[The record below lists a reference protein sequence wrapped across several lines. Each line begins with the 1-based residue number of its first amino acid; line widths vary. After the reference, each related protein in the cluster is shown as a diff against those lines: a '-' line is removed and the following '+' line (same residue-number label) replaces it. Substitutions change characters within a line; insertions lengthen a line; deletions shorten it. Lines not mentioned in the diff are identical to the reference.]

1 MESIYQGIIMKNEN
15 QKNQKKNMRCAAGI
29 VVGILFAA
37 MLMGCGKQEEMTR
50 DAETQETETAGTET
64 AEMPKAADAETE
76 DAEAMGAETEDAE
89 AQEEEATG
97 AETEDAGAQE
107 AETTGEECPV
117 TMAEL
122 LSESGN
128 VPDTVQPPKLPE
140 TVLWFNASYACLT
153 YANGWNWRWVG
164 GQEPTE
170 DNARMAQYLLYSSW
184 NVTDRESG
192 IETVNNLLEGGHR
205 AKCRECM
212 DDLEEWGLMD
222 LKEARFAE
230 EMTKIINGER
240 TDINLGDVPGRY
252 VLAYYMHHEGIDP
265 EYIAAWD
272 LCRVNQLYADFYL
285 CGFMDYEEAMDASL
299 ENSRRL
305 QKMYDSWD
313 EMMEAYMLGYQFWQ
327 GDLEIAEDSPT
338 KERRSYYEML
348 KKSGDNP
355 YELDWDMKLKK
366 SW

>member
-37 MLMGCGKQEEMTR
+37 MLMGCGKQEEMTG

-64 AEMPKAADAETE
+64 TEMLEAAD
-76 DAEAMGAETEDAE
+76 AETEDAE

-107 AETTGEECPV
+107 AEITEEERPV

-164 GQEPTE
+164 GQEPTVG
-170 DNARMAQYLLYSSW
+170 M
-184 NVTDRESG
+184 
-192 IETVNNLLEGGHR
+192 
-205 AKCRECM
+205 
-212 DDLEEWGLMD
+212 
-222 LKEARFAE
+222 
-230 EMTKIINGER
+230 
-240 TDINLGDVPGRY
+240 
-252 VLAYYMHHEGIDP
+252 
-265 EYIAAWD
+265 
-272 LCRVNQLYADFYL
+272 
-285 CGFMDYEEAMDASL
+285 
-299 ENSRRL
+299 
-305 QKMYDSWD
+305 
-313 EMMEAYMLGYQFWQ
+313 
-327 GDLEIAEDSPT
+327 
-338 KERRSYYEML
+338 
-348 KKSGDNP
+348 
-355 YELDWDMKLKK
+355 
-366 SW
+366 